1 MLPDHDQQPGNFPAT
16 RWSLVARVGAPNQD
30 GHEALSELLRSYL
43 PALRAHLVYRKRL
56 PPDEAEDLLQEFVAH
71 KVLQKNLLA
80 QADRELGKFRTFLL
94 TALDRFLAN
103 WRRDRHA
110 GKRAPEGGMVN
121 IDDELECAGREAR
134 PSDVFDVTWAR
145 QVIDEALRRMR
156 EECEASG
163 RLDVWGV
170 FEYRIVGPLLQ
181 GTPPSDYR
189 HLVERFGLT
198 SPTQATNLL
207 VTAKRMYARALRSA
221 IAQYARDESEIDAEL
236 ADLQAIL
243 ARCGRGAA

>member
-134 PSDVFDVTWAR
+134 PSDVFDVTKLCAG
-145 QVIDEALRRMR
+145 
-156 EECEASG
+156 CG
-163 RLDVWGV
+163 
-170 FEYRIVGPLLQ
+170 
-181 GTPPSDYR
+181 
-189 HLVERFGLT
+189 
-198 SPTQATNLL
+198 
-207 VTAKRMYARALRSA
+207 RSA
-221 IAQYARDESEIDAEL
+221 RRPADWTCGASLSIGLSARSYKEHRRPTTGTWSSDSA
-236 ADLQAIL
+236 
-243 ARCGRGAA
+243 